1 MPNYA
6 GFRRSWTEDELIQIE
21 VMLQAGEPVHVIAR
35 QLGRPVYAVR
45 NRHEIVQ
52 LRQGVVFER
61 GEVARLFGVNDKTAV
76 YWQKRGWLPR
86 KRNGASSIERQRQ
99 DRVGFRVFFKEVTG
113 FEANETPSEPFRPG
127 KHSAYLITLDAIHAF
142 IENRDTWVAWEPAQ
156 IADES
161 LRAYAQEL
169 RQLADG
175 HWLTTAEVAARLGY
189 SSKTVCYWRYAQYMH
204 AVRTV
209 KYGSAV
215 FFWSADLE
223 QWIPPSERLGG
234 SKRTESEAV

>member
-6 GFRRSWTEDELIQIE
+6 GIRRAWTEDELIQIE
-21 VMLQAGEPVHVIAR
+21 VMLQAGEPVHAIAR
-35 QLGRPVYAVR
+35 RLGRPAYAIR
-45 NRHEIVQ
+45 NRHEIAR

-61 GEVARLFGVNDKTAV
+61 GEVARLFGVNDKAAV
-76 YWQKRGWLPR
+76 FWQQRGWLPR
-86 KRNGASSIERQRQ
+86 TRNGASSIERQQQEHARG
-99 DRVGFRVFFKEVTG
+99 RI
-113 FEANETPSEPFRPG
+113 RPG
-127 KHSAYLITLDAIHAF
+127 KHSAYLITLDAVHAF
-142 IENRDTWVAWEPAQ
+142 IENRETWVAWEPKQ
-156 IADES
+156 ITDER

-175 HWLTTAEVAARLGY
+175 HWLATAEVAARLGY
-189 SSKTVCYWRYAQYMH
+189 SPGTVCYWRYAQYMH

-223 QWIPPSERLGG
+223 QWVPPGERLGG
-234 SKRTESEAV
+234 SKRAESESTV